1 MDERGMERQT
11 ERWFWQEMKKTE
23 VACLLCIGNCQNL
36 QSVIVTHDAISLF
49 IRFPIVEVVHLLEY
63 ATEYDMDVQ
72 VNINIYVVWIWWLK
86 YFFWESSYVWFVIK
100 EPTVNF
106 Q

>member
-1 MDERGMERQT
+1 MILTGHEEDRSSLSFVY
-11 ERWFWQEMKKTE
+11 W
-23 VACLLCIGNCQNL
+23 NCQNL

-72 VNINIYVVWIWWLK
+72 VNINIYVV
-86 YFFWESSYVWFVIK
+86 
-100 EPTVNF
+100 
-106 Q
+106 